1 MLILSDTLLAS
12 KISCPAQHCLP
23 SFDCFVSSYNFK
35 VIPVTS
41 YPSSFINA
49 ATTDESTPPD
59 MATTTLVS
67 FLDLLIPREFII
79 KVYNPIINNI
89 P

>member
-1 MLILSDTLLAS
+1 
-12 KISCPAQHCLP
+12 
-23 SFDCFVSSYNFK
+23 
-35 VIPVTS
+35 
-41 YPSSFINA
+41 
-49 ATTDESTPPD
+49 
-59 MATTTLVS
+59 VS